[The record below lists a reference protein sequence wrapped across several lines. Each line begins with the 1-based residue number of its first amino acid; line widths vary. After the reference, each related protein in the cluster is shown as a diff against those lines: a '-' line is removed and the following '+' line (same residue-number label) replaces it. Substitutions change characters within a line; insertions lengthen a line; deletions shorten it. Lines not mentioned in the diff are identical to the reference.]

1 MDLHI
6 AKITSDVKLSD
17 ALTRQLE
24 TSRLHAQSYDE
35 LVTNEYKVL
44 SGTEGAIAN
53 AVTPSDVHV
62 SSSSQSVKEAQK
74 KLTVISENVAIQQ
87 RSLQIELEQNRE
99 NLKRSKGLKEQKEN
113 EIKKCKQRIE
123 HEERQHALYTELA
136 KGAQADV
143 DKYEKKGNEAL
154 ERTMISGGFA
164 ATGGLL
170 LLGAIAAPV
179 TGGLSL
185 AVAAGTA
192 GVGAGVAAGGTV
204 SAVINGVEYA
214 EMKEQIKTYTQKANE
229 ARVNQAQCQMEGAEL
244 ERNIKSL
251 EQEIGSAEETMKDVQ
266 NMLDIYFLLV
276 TELHQVLKRFQE
288 TDVAMHAAAIET
300 EYFRKIQRAFTKH
313 SNHTGK
319 FDKYMNNLKEKWREM
334 QDVIHFQHK
343 RMIQP

>member
-24 TSRLHAQSYDE
+24 TTRLYAQSYDE
-35 LVTNEYKVL
+35 LVTNVYKVL
-44 SGTEGAIAN
+44 SGTEGFIAN
-53 AVTPSDVHV
+53 AVTLSDVHV
-62 SSSSQSVKEAQK
+62 STSSQSVKEAQN

-113 EIKKCKQRIE
+113 EIKRCKQRIE
-123 HEERQHALYTELA
+123 HEERQHAMYRELA

-143 DKYEKKGNEAL
+143 DKYEKKGDTAIK
-154 ERTMISGGFA
+154 RIIISGGVV
-164 ATGGLL
+164 ATGGLMF
-170 LLGAIAAPV
+170 LGAIAAPV

-185 AVAAGTA
+185 AVAAGA
-192 GVGAGVAAGGTV
+192 AVVGSGVAAGGTV

-214 EMKEQIKTYTQKANE
+214 EMKEKNKEYTQKANE
-229 ARVNQAQCQMEGAEL
+229 ARVNQAKCQMEGAEL

-251 EQEIGSAEETMKDVQ
+251 KQEIGSADETIKDVQ

-276 TELHQVLKRFQE
+276 NELHQVLKRFQE
-288 TDVAMHAAAIET
+288 SDVAMHAAAVET
-300 EYFRKIQRAFTKH
+300 ESFRKIQRAFTKH
-313 SNHTGK
+313 RNHTGK
-319 FDKYMNNLKEKWREM
+319 FDKYMDNLKEKWREM
-334 QDVIHFQHK
+334 QDVIDFQHK